1 MREYLFELRKK
12 ANKTQKE
19 IDRYIFEKYGF
30 KMNYINIELGRLWKS
45 LAGDRAVMLA
55 DALDTTPEY
64 ILKSEAEQGGY
75 NRYISTSNYDNP
87 HKVKKGRRTE
97 YDEPFTYEEKS
108 LIEEYLP
115 YVDKVIERLKY
126 GRYKSCLDT
135 LMTSADFYDV
145 GILAFLR
152 TVKSLTVQKRE
163 DPGYFNTI
171 DELIPF
177 YRLNFSRSIESAYKK
192 YIRGANTAK
201 RKASINALALD
212 AEVMDGETDE
222 DFYNFIP
229 SRDLPIPVVAE
240 STWTLDKLYSHLNTK
255 QIRICKMLIA
265 GWTTGEVIKH
275 SYASQRD
282 IGVIRFYL
290 EQFKVY
296 GKILW
301 RAEDYKADTP
311 NIHFSFTSLR
321 WKFAVSY
328 KKKKYSM
335 GTYKDLF
342 DALDMQLIAHS
353 HIIAGD
359 FLQWHKA
366 HLTPNSANVMV
377 FTYPLPC
384 DKDIDFSSL
393 PSLSEK
399 PKFDKKITRATKE
412 NPVGIYVNKKN
423 GTYDVQM
430 GLKYKLGSCKTFEEA
445 LQLRHIA
452 EEHYVIGD
460 LDSWYVNF
468 KAQKEKESITY
479 ARLEEKRSNDK
490 GVSYSVVRSCDGKL
504 VYLGRY
510 TYEKAIE
517 VKKLADSH
525 IDAGD
530 FKEWAEAFYADY
542 LKESAPKPTYA
553 RLDKTVVNGITK
565 YIVRGSYLKNPY
577 RLGTY
582 LYEEAVKVKA
592 LADRHIDEGDF
603 LEWSK
608 KFKEE
613 YKKNSPHK
621 FNTKVVYARIDKS
634 VKHGKT
640 VYEVV
645 RTYECKRFRLGAYA
659 SYDEAE
665 KIKAIAD
672 GHINAGD
679 FNVWAVK
686 FYADYQA
693 ETKAKRYGKT
703 HKTSKTES
711 LIPTYAAVYVIC
723 KYTPENYILLCFDS
737 NGAEHKIGETA
748 DVEEAYKTMDL
759 ANEHIEAGDFDV
771 WLADYKNIKT
781 EVSQ

>member
-97 YDEPFTYEEKS
+97 YDEPFTDEEKA

-126 GRYKSCLDT
+126 GRYKSCLDVV
-135 LMTSADFYDV
+135 MSAEDFYDV
-145 GILAFLR
+145 GVLAFLR

-163 DPGYFNTI
+163 DPEYFNTI

-177 YRLNFSRSIESAYKK
+177 YRLNFSRSIESAYIK

-212 AEVMDGETDE
+212 AEVRDCEIDE

-240 STWTLDKLYSHLNTK
+240 STWTLDKLYSYLNQK
-255 QIRICKMLIA
+255 QLRVCKMLIS
-265 GWTTGEVIKH
+265 GWTTGEVIKR

-321 WKFAVSY
+321 WKFSVCY
-328 KKKKYSM
+328 KQKDYSM
-335 GTYKDLF
+335 GTYKDLN
-342 DALDMQLIAHS
+342 DALDLQLIAHS

-359 FLQWHKA
+359 FVQWHEM
-366 HLTPNSANVMV
+366 HLTLNAANIKV

-399 PKFDKKITRATKE
+399 PKIDRTISRATKE
-412 NPVGIYVNKKN
+412 NPVGIYENKR
-423 GTYDVQM
+423 GAYDVQM
-430 GLKYKLGSCKTFEEA
+430 GSEYKLGSCKTFEEA
-445 LQLRHIA
+445 LHLRHIA
-452 EEHYVIGD
+452 EDHYLAGD
-460 LDSWYVNF
+460 LDSWYENF
-468 KAQKEKESITY
+468 KVQKEKDSITY
-479 ARLEEKRSNDK
+479 ARLEPKHTKDNIDTYR
-490 GVSYSVVRSCDGKL
+490 VVRSSNGKIL
-504 VYLGRY
+504 SLGQYPYEEALKIKTLADSHVDKGDFDEWAKDFYADYLKRSSSTP
-510 TYEKAIE
+510 TYARMDKTICQGS
-517 VKKLADSH
+517 VKYIVRGSYLKKQYRLGTYSYDEAVKVKELADSH

-530 FKEWAEAFYADY
+530 F
-542 LKESAPKPTYA
+542 
-553 RLDKTVVNGITK
+553 I
-565 YIVRGSYLKNPY
+565 
-577 RLGTY
+577 
-582 LYEEAVKVKA
+582 
-592 LADRHIDEGDF
+592 
-603 LEWSK
+603 EWSNT
-608 KFKEE
+608 FCEE
-613 YKKNSPHK
+613 YKKNNPRK
-621 FNTKVVYARIDKS
+621 RTNNKVVYTRIDKYL
-634 VKHGKT
+634 KHGKT
-640 VYEVV
+640 IYEVL
-645 RTYECKRFRLGAYA
+645 RHYQGKRFRLGQYS
-659 SYDEAE
+659 SYDKAA
-665 KIKAIAD
+665 KIKALAD
-672 GHINAGD
+672 SHIDTGD
-679 FNVWAVK
+679 FVEWAIP
-686 FYADYQA
+686 FYESYKA
-693 ETKAKRYGKT
+693 ETKLRKYENIRKPIETVAYEA
-703 HKTSKTES
+703 SFV
-711 LIPTYAAVYVIC
+711 LC
-723 KYTPENYILLCFDS
+723 KYLIGIYRLLCFDTK
-737 NGAEHKIGETA
+737 GAEHTIGETA
-748 DVEEAYKTMDL
+748 NVEEAYKAMDL
-759 ANEHIEAGDFDV
+759 ANKHIEAGDFDV
-771 WLADYKNIKT
+771 WFADYKNIKT
-781 EVSQ
+781 EVFK